1 MVEKGYLITTQKV
14 QMLGLNKEEKS
25 AMNFSEHFSKNPSI
39 TGTKMTLNSK
49 PVASFVI
56 YDSPLL
62 LDSDITAV
70 QDLTDEDD

>member
-1 MVEKGYLITTQKV
+1 
-14 QMLGLNKEEKS
+14 
-25 AMNFSEHFSKNPSI
+25 
-39 TGTKMTLNSK
+39 MTLNSK

-62 LDSDITAV
+62 LDSDRTAV